1 MFFDS
6 MTFLEEFVIDEIL
19 PISILLPGI
28 PTSRPD
34 LTAQAQAHSTISA
47 HRVPLSCPAGLKK
60 LSVKNTYG
68 LYDLELLKHCLALET
83 FTLPVDRTIV
93 SFNENYL
100 TLMERAKDSLA
111 RYIEVRHRVA
121 KYKNSAPLKRI
132 DLSKVTCLSGF
143 GDDHLGKLLIEAI
156 IKANVEIEGASEE
169 TFEYVPQGLKKHFAQ
184 CIVSLQGLPR
194 DMKNLDWSALQNL
207 DFVDFELKLSR
218 GDNLPRLPKLRKANI
233 IVSSIK
239 GDNEGIVPMFELVQ
253 AVFRGPPMLNLEEL
267 GIAFGRNDDENE
279 PWPDNF
285 LIPQNLTEKLPRL
298 KALRMQILNADQI
311 LEFPYESL
319 FRFLTQLGQLE
330 ELLMI
335 IKGTIRD
342 QDLFGPGPSQSSILD
357 IPSKEFNF

>member
-19 PISILLPGI
+19 PISILLPGL
-28 PTSRPD
+28 PASRPD
-34 LTAQAQAHSTISA
+34 LIAQAKAHSTISDR
-47 HRVPLSCPAGLKK
+47 RVPSSCLTGLKK

-111 RYIEVRHRVA
+111 RYIEVRHRMA
-121 KYKNSAPLKRI
+121 KDENSAPLKRI
-132 DLSKVTCLSGF
+132 NLSKVTCLSGF

-169 TFEYVPQGLKKHFAQ
+169 TLRYVPQDLKKHFAQ
-184 CIVSLQGLPR
+184 CVVSLEGLPGG
-194 DMKNLDWSALQNL
+194 DLKNFDWPALENL
-207 DFVDFELKLSR
+207 DFVDSELDLCTR
-218 GDNLPRLPKLRKANI
+218 EDLPSWPKLRKTLCV
-233 IVSSIK
+233 VSSFK
-239 GDNEGIVPMFELVQ
+239 ENSEGFVPVFKLVQ
-253 AVFRGPPMLNLEEL
+253 AISRGPPMLTLEEL
-267 GIAFGRNDDENE
+267 GIAVGSSEETEN
-279 PWPDNF
+279 WPNNF
-285 LIPQNLTEKLPRL
+285 LVPPNLTEKFPRL
-298 KALRMQILNADQI
+298 KILNIQIVKQI

-330 ELLMI
+330 DLFLI
-335 IKGTIRD
+335 IHGVNRTIRD
-342 QDLFGPGPSQSSILD
+342 EDLFGPDPSQSSILN
-357 IPSKEFNF
+357 IPSK